1 MALST
6 DLISQFVKNT
16 KDETTTKPETTTYGT
31 VRVTEE
37 GEPEVQLDGS
47 ATYIPIKTTVEVKDG
62 DRVVVM
68 IKNHTATITGNLTS
82 PAAKVETV
90 TIVEE
95 QVSTKVS
102 ADVLEATFANVES
115 MIAGKADVKLLNS
128 EISNVKNLIAN
139 KASVEQLTAE
149 SIRVN
154 ELISGAE
161 ARITSL
167 EAADVTISGRVE
179 ANEAAISSL
188 QTDKLD
194 AANAKITYA
203 TIENLNSATA
213 DIDTLKTTKLDSDAA
228 KITYAT
234 IADLDSAKAEFGTL
248 DSDVGDIRTLIFG
261 SATGDTI
268 QTSFANAVIAQLGDA
283 QIKSAMIENVSADK
297 ITSGDII
304 TNNVRVRSEDG
315 SLVISDETLQISDGT
330 RVRVQIGKDAA
341 EDYSINIWDQNGNLM
356 FSKGG
361 ITDAAIKEAIIR
373 NDMVSDTANIHA
385 SKLDIDSLFE
395 EINGSSNTIKSTQIL
410 LDDESQTLDVAFKE
424 LTTEVTDQGESITS
438 QGTSISTIQGQIASK
453 IWQEDISTAV
463 DELEIGGRNYFIR
476 KNINNLAWGSGNTIV
491 ENPAYRGYS
500 FPVTEG
506 EEWILYRTD
515 TTNNRW
521 GLYWLTSEPSTES
534 TDITFA
540 MRSDEQ
546 VANYINHFIVPT
558 GITWGFIYLS
568 NASSEIPNI
577 MLEKG
582 NKATD
587 WTPAPEDIDG
597 DMTALST
604 KYSSLEQNLES
615 FKTTVG
621 ETYSTKTELS
631 NSTAALN
638 SSIEQNTTSI
648 ESLVTRTEVVE
659 NKFNNYSTTEE
670 MTSAIS
676 QKADSITSSVSSIYA
691 TKSEV
696 KDLDIGGRNY
706 FRPNNTVDLGC
717 TGLASGEQSLIS
729 TGACVGFYI
738 PTTAGDVWSMSRAD
752 LSNNRFDYCFC
763 IDEPTSGCLI
773 YQWNSGARELLKIE
787 GIAVPEGYNYL
798 FVYLSNQNDDLPN
811 IKIERG
817 EYATDWTPAPED
829 MATYEEVE
837 NAQST
842 ADDAS
847 TVASN
852 AETLVKQLSD
862 SISMLVTDGNGTSL
876 MTQTEDGWT
885 FSTADIQD
893 HVNTLSETLNSLQSE
908 VGDTSHTIDILQQ
921 AVDDLGTISEYVKI
935 RTYEDEPCIEL
946 GESDSEFK
954 LRITNTR
961 MIFTEGSTE
970 LAYFNNQ
977 SLHII
982 KAVVE
987 DELQQGNFVWK
998 IRSNGNLG
1006 LTWKGGN

>member
-102 ADVLEATFANVES
+102 ADVLETTFANVAS
-115 MIAGKADVKLLNS
+115 MIAKKANITTLNT
-128 EISNVKNLIAN
+128 EISNVKNLIAD
-139 KASVEQLTAE
+139 KASIDQLTAE
-149 SIRVN
+149 SVRVN
-154 ELISGAE
+154 GLMSGAE

-203 TIENLNSATA
+203 TIDSLNSATA
-213 DIDTLKTTKLDSDAA
+213 DIDTLKATKLDVDKADMLYVTTA
-228 KITYAT
+228 ELEAT
-234 IADLDSAKAEFGTL
+234 LGNFGVLDT
-248 DSDVGDIRTLIFG
+248 DVARVTTLIFG

-395 EINGSSNTIKSTQIL
+395 EINGSSNTIKSTQIH
-410 LDDESQTLDVAFKE
+410 LDDKNQNLDVAFKE
-424 LTTEVTDQGESITS
+424 ITTTVTELGETVNS
-438 QGTSISTIQGQIASK
+438 QGTAITAVQGQISSK
-453 IWQEDISTAV
+453 VWQEDISEATN
-463 DELEIGGRNYFIR
+463 EISTQYSTLEQALN
-476 KNINNLAWGSGNTIV
+476 NVSATVVANTSQINAKADSS
-491 ENPAYRGYS
+491 E
-500 FPVTEG
+500 VTTVSDRVTRLEADLEG
-506 EEWILYRTD
+506 F
-515 TTNNRW
+515 
-521 GLYWLTSEPSTES
+521 ES
-534 TDITFA
+534 T
-540 MRSDEQ
+540 
-546 VANYINHFIVPT
+546 V
-558 GITWGFIYLS
+558 
-568 NASSEIPNI
+568 SS
-577 MLEKG
+577 
-582 NKATD
+582 
-587 WTPAPEDIDG
+587 
-597 DMTALST
+597 
-604 KYSSLEQNLES
+604 
-615 FKTTVG
+615 
-621 ETYSTKTELS
+621 TYATKTELS
-631 NSTAALN
+631 TTDNKATDAQNNINALGARVAVTETAISQNKEQIALRATKN
-638 SSIEQNTTSI
+638 EVSEALASANANTTELLS
-648 ESLVTRTEVVE
+648 
-659 NKFNNYSTTEE
+659 NYSTTSE
-670 MTSAIS
+670 MNAAIAL
-676 QKADSITSSVSSIYA
+676 QADGITSTVSNNYA
-691 TKSEV
+691 TKTELGST
-696 KDLDIGGRNY
+696 
-706 FRPNNTVDLGC
+706 NT
-717 TGLASGEQSLIS
+717 
-729 TGACVGFYI
+729 
-738 PTTAGDVWSMSRAD
+738 DVIM
-752 LSNNRFDYCFC
+752 
-763 IDEPTSGCLI
+763 
-773 YQWNSGARELLKIE
+773 
-787 GIAVPEGYNYL
+787 
-798 FVYLSNQNDDLPN
+798 
-811 IKIERG
+811 
-817 EYATDWTPAPED
+817 
-829 MATYEEVE
+829 
-837 NAQST
+837 AQST
-842 ADDAS
+842 ADSAQETADEAS
-847 TVASN
+847 VIAIN

-876 MTQTEDGWT
+876 MTQTDDGWT
-885 FSTADIQD
+885 FSTSNIQTQ
-893 HVNTLSETLNSLQSE
+893 VNNVSESLNALEIE

-921 AVDDLGTISEYVKI
+921 AIDDLGTISEYVKI
-935 RTYEDEPCIEL
+935 GTYEDEPCIEL

-977 SLHII
+977 SLHIV

-998 IRSNGNLG
+998 TRSNGNLG